1 MTAETAMRTT
11 APGMRGTAPN
21 KKISNKVRPA
31 ILCRANIISKKRVL
45 FLTNLVLCGKIYDKA
60 VFSMGIATVITSGKG
75 GVGKS
80 TASVG
85 LGRALAAR
93 GRRVLLVDCDA
104 GLRGLDRL
112 SGTEAELV
120 YDISDVVFGRCSP
133 AEAIY
138 PCRIAS
144 ESGGSAGPENEDD
157 GSRGLFLLPAPA
169 RVEDMVRPPVMR
181 RLIPLLKR
189 YYDHVLLDSPAG
201 VGMGFQ
207 AAACAADRALV
218 LCGPDPVSVRSASS
232 VRLLLTGLEIK
243 EMRLIIN
250 QFDRSLFRETG
261 AFADLDG
268 VIDAAGIQL
277 GALVP
282 LDHSLAAAFL
292 RGRPAPENSPGM
304 LAMSRAAARLEG
316 ESVPMP
322 AWYLS

>member
-1 MTAETAMRTT
+1 M
-11 APGMRGTAPN
+11 
-21 KKISNKVRPA
+21 
-31 ILCRANIISKKRVL
+31 
-45 FLTNLVLCGKIYDKA
+45 YDKA

-112 SGTEAELV
+112 SGTEADLV

-133 AEAIY
+133 AQAIY
-138 PCRIAS
+138 PCPAQDMPKGS
-144 ESGGSAGPENEDD
+144 QGPEPEESGDA
-157 GSRGLFLLPAPA
+157 SRGLFLLPAPA

-207 AAACAADRALV
+207 SAACAADRALV
-218 LCGPDPVSVRSASS
+218 LCGPDPVSVRSAAS
-232 VRLLLTGLEIK
+232 VRLLLDHLGISDR
-243 EMRLIIN
+243 RLVIN
-250 QFDRSLFRETG
+250 QFDRGLFRETG
-261 AFADLDG
+261 AFSDLDG
-268 VIDAAGIQL
+268 VIDAAGIRL

-292 RGRPAPENSPGM
+292 RGRPAPEGSPGM
-304 LAMSRAAARLEG
+304 LALSRAAARLEG
-316 ESVPMP
+316 EKVPMP

>member
-1 MTAETAMRTT
+1 M
-11 APGMRGTAPN
+11 
-21 KKISNKVRPA
+21 
-31 ILCRANIISKKRVL
+31 
-45 FLTNLVLCGKIYDKA
+45 YDKA

-80 TASVG
+80 TAAVG

-112 SGTEAELV
+112 SGTESELV

-133 AEAIY
+133 AQAIY
-138 PCRIAS
+138 PCQEAGDRRA
-144 ESGGSAGPENEDD
+144 ESPEDD
-157 GSRGLFLLPAPA
+157 SRGLFLLPAPV

-207 AAACAADRALV
+207 SAACAADRALV
-218 LCGPDPVSVRSASS
+218 LCGPDPVSVRSAAR
-232 VRLLLTGLEIK
+232 VRLLLQQLDIK
-243 EMRLIIN
+243 DMRLIIN
-250 QFDRSLFRETG
+250 QFDRGLFRATG
-261 AFADLDG
+261 AYSDLDG

-277 GALVP
+277 CALVP
-282 LDHSLAAAFL
+282 LDHSLAVALL
-292 RGRPAPENSPGM
+292 RGKPAPESSPGR
-304 LAMSRAAARLEG
+304 LALSRAAARLEG

-322 AWYLS
+322 AWYLG

>member
-1 MTAETAMRTT
+1 M
-11 APGMRGTAPN
+11 
-21 KKISNKVRPA
+21 
-31 ILCRANIISKKRVL
+31 
-45 FLTNLVLCGKIYDKA
+45 YDKA

-80 TASVG
+80 TAAVG

-112 SGTEAELV
+112 SGTEDGLV

-133 AEAIY
+133 AQAIY
-138 PCRIAS
+138 PCRTQDPSREAP
-144 ESGGSAGPENEDD
+144 GGKAPREPEGGPPQE
-157 GSRGLFLLPAPA
+157 LFLLPAPA

-181 RLIPLLKR
+181 QLIPLLKR

-207 AAACAADRALV
+207 SAACAADRALV

-232 VRLLLTGLEIK
+232 VRQLLQQLDIGD
-243 EMRLIIN
+243 MRLIIN
-250 QFDRSLFRETG
+250 QFDRGLFRETG
-261 AFADLDG
+261 AFSDLDG

-282 LDHSLAAAFL
+282 TDHSLAAAFL
-292 RGRPAPENSPGM
+292 RGRPAPEGSPGM
-304 LAMSRAAARLEG
+304 LAISRAAARLEG